1 MRLKLDENL
10 PVALADAL
18 AGLGHDADTVH
29 QERLAG
35 KPDVL
40 VWEAAQRE
48 RRFLI
53 TQDLDFSDIR
63 RFLPGTH
70 HGILVVRLAKPGRLA
85 LHQRVVDLFG
95 TEDVGAWA
103 GSFVVATDRKLR
115 VRRRK

>member
-1 MRLKLDENL
+1 MRIKLDENL

-18 AGLGHDADTVH
+18 AGLGHDTETVH
-29 QERLAG
+29 REGLSG

-48 RRFLI
+48 NRFLI
-53 TQDLDFSDIR
+53 TQDLDFSDTR
-63 RFLPGTH
+63 RFRPRTH

-85 LHQRVVDLFG
+85 LYQRVVDLFS
-95 TEDVGAWA
+95 TEDVGAWV

-115 VRRRK
+115 VRRGR